1 MPILVFVGSKRAT
14 GLHSQVQR
22 QGQELELELGAE
34 NCRILYVDDDPDARL
49 AFRRL
54 LARKGFQIET
64 VSSGAEAIEHAR
76 TTTYAVVATDLEMPG
91 MTGIQLIETLHRSTP
106 TTSFVLVTGAAWLDL
121 PTETEGAR
129 AITCVIHKP
138 WEVEEVDDAL
148 RRGIRLHHTRTEI
161 RSPSHG
167 GEDSTH
173 VLLLEDNPGDARLV
187 QRMLS
192 GSRVSNYEVSH
203 VERLEDGLRKLE
215 EENFQI
221 ILTDLSLPDAR
232 GMDGVT
238 KLQTSCPWIPIVVMS
253 GVGDEELAV
262 GAVQAGA
269 QDYLVKGTVD
279 GASLHRALRYAIER
293 KAAQQRLAYL
303 AQYDQLTGLANRTT
317 FQEHARRAVARA
329 RREPGRRPAIF
340 VLDLD
345 RFKSVNDTLGH
356 DVGDKL
362 LSVVADRL
370 LSAISAPDLVAR
382 LGGDEFA
389 VLIENISNEDM
400 IAGPAIRIMEAMR
413 PDAII
418 GEHALRAT
426 TSIGI
431 ASYPDNGLTVEDLT
445 VNADVAM
452 YRAKKEGRNSYQFF
466 DQAMH
471 DKAVGRLEL
480 ERDLEGACARGEF
493 VLYFQPLQHQRTNA
507 LACEAL
513 LRWQHPTKGLVEPG
527 AFIPLLED
535 SGKIVEVGAWVLKQA
550 CEQISEWQER
560 LGFSPRVAVNV
571 SPRQFEDPNLVTLVT
586 DALRNASVDPSC
598 LELEVTESVV
608 MRDPELAALALE
620 KLAELGVRIAIDDFG
635 TGFTQFAC
643 LVRFPITTL
652 KIDRSVTETIGETDG
667 NTIARTLIDMGHN
680 LGLEIV
686 AEGVETESQRAFLRA
701 HSCDIIQGYLV
712 ARPMP
717 GPECESW
724 MLQASPGWVAA

>member
-1 MPILVFVGSKRAT
+1 VGSKRKT
-14 GLHSQVQR
+14 GLHGQAKG
-22 QGQELELELGAE
+22 QGQEPELDLSSE
-34 NCRILYVDDDPDARL
+34 NCRILYVDDDPDARQ

-64 VSSGAEAIEHAR
+64 VSSGIEAIALTR
-76 TTTYAVVATDLEMPG
+76 TKSYAVIATDLEMPE

-106 TTSFVLVTGAAWLDL
+106 STSFVLVTGAAWLDL

-161 RSPSHG
+161 RSPSRRNQ
-167 GEDSTH
+167 ENTTH

-192 GSRVSNYEVSH
+192 GSRASNYEVCH

-215 EENFQI
+215 QAEFQI

-238 KLQTSCPWIPIVVMS
+238 KLQTSCPWVPIVVMS

-362 LSVVADRL
+362 LSIVADRL
-370 LSAISAPDLVAR
+370 LSAIAPPDLVAR

-389 VLIENISNEDM
+389 VLIENISNEEM

-418 GEHALRAT
+418 GEHALRAS

-471 DKAVGRLEL
+471 DKALGRLEL

-493 VLYFQPLQHQRTNA
+493 VLYFQPLQHQRKRA

-535 SGKIVEVGAWVLKQA
+535 SGEIVEVGAWVLKQA
-550 CEQISEWQER
+550 CEQVSEWQTR
-560 LGFSPRVAVNV
+560 LGFSPRIAVNV

-586 DALRNASVDPSC
+586 NALRNANIDPSC
-598 LELEVTESVV
+598 LELEVTESIV
-608 MRDPELAALALE
+608 MRDPESAAVALK
-620 KLAELGVRIAIDDFG
+620 KLSDLGVRIAIDDFG

-686 AEGVETESQRAFLRA
+686 AEGVETEIQREFLRS
-701 HSCDIIQGYLV
+701 HSCDTIQGYLI

-717 GPECESW
+717 GPECEAW
-724 MLQASPGWVAA
+724 MLQVSPELVAAS